1 MNNTIKEEQIEEL
14 NISFHNMLR
23 HLARN
28 HYFTFQNETLDFA
41 PLEIGIVAMVYK
53 KPDIILKEIIE
64 IMKIPSSTLT
74 NIITYC

>member
-1 MNNTIKEEQIEEL
+1 MI
-14 NISFHNMLR
+14 R

-53 KPDIILKEIIE
+53 KPYIIIK
-64 IMKIPSSTLT
+64 
-74 NIITYC
+74 